1 MGSSTIVDV
10 IIPAYLEEAN
20 ISFVV
25 NDFKNMVNNVIV
37 TNKISSDKTH
47 IIAEENGANFLDAP
61 LSGGQAGA
69 ESGQLT
75 IMVGG
80 DIEVYEF
87 VLGAIENSSIQND
100 FKLSN
105 HGLVLESFD
114 KFYKSR
120 NE

>member
-1 MGSSTIVDV
+1 MPSFAPIPKLHNTYKIATCILVAKRRVWDKQNITTVDV
-10 IIPAYLEEAN
+10 IEFYGV
-20 ISFVV
+20 SFFTRSY
-25 NDFKNMVNNVIV
+25 N
-37 TNKISSDKTH
+37 
-47 IIAEENGANFLDAP
+47 
-61 LSGGQAGA
+61 
-69 ESGQLT
+69 LT
-75 IMVGG
+75 Q
-80 DIEVYEF
+80 DEVYEF

>member
-1 MGSSTIVDV
+1 MYKNLSGYYKRLKKRRIWDKQNITTVDV
-10 IIPAYLEEAN
+10 IEFYGV
-20 ISFVV
+20 SFFTRSY
-25 NDFKNMVNNVIV
+25 N
-37 TNKISSDKTH
+37 
-47 IIAEENGANFLDAP
+47 
-61 LSGGQAGA
+61 
-69 ESGQLT
+69 LT
-75 IMVGG
+75 Q
-80 DIEVYEF
+80 DEVYEF